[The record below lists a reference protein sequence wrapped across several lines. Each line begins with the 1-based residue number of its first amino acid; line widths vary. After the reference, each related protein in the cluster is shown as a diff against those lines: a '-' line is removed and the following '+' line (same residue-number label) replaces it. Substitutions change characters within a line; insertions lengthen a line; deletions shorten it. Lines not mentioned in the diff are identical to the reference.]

1 MDWLIQTK
9 KQAKK
14 TKMYHIYLAD
24 KRSDRDTE
32 TFNCDVQNHPPSY
45 LNKVC
50 VEFNNK
56 VGQSIKY
63 FARFGQSD

>member
-1 MDWLIQTK
+1 
-9 KQAKK
+9 
-14 TKMYHIYLAD
+14 MYHIYLAD